1 MTHYI
6 HIPNQFVTT
15 ADGVQI
21 AYRDYGNPKGDTLLL
36 FVHLAANLDNWRPE
50 LLDLLAEKH
59 RIITFDY
66 CGVGLSEGEQPLSIA
81 QMAKDSLQFIDAL
94 QLDKVHLLG
103 FSMGGFVVQEL
114 IPLAPKRF
122 DKVVLAGT
130 GLRGRKDIDRITPIA
145 DKHTLKAIFTFKD
158 PKYYMFFN
166 QNKNGKQKANE
177 FLQSLK
183 QRKENRD
190 KPISWKSYRRQLKA
204 ITLWGKAPQADLS
217 AIKQPTLVVNGDNDV
232 MVRTEHSYT
241 LAKNIPNSKLIIY
254 PDAGHGAAFQ
264 EYTSFANEVL
274 NFLK

>member
-21 AYRDYGNPKGDTLLL
+21 AYRDYGNPNGDTLLL

-66 CGVGLSEGEQPLSIA
+66 RGVGLSEGEQPLSIA

-130 GLRGRKDIDRITPIA
+130 GLRGGKDIDRIIPIA
-145 DKHTLKAIFTFKD
+145 DKYTLKAILTFKD

-177 FLQSLK
+177 FL
-183 QRKENRD
+183 
-190 KPISWKSYRRQLKA
+190 
-204 ITLWGKAPQADLS
+204 
-217 AIKQPTLVVNGDNDV
+217 
-232 MVRTEHSYT
+232 
-241 LAKNIPNSKLIIY
+241 
-254 PDAGHGAAFQ
+254 
-264 EYTSFANEVL
+264 
-274 NFLK
+274 